1 MGVPV
6 YRRILDL
13 FEAEG
18 VNTLFGIPD
27 PNFVHMFSEAD
38 ARGWS
43 VVAPHHEL
51 SAGFMAEAA
60 SRMTGNPGLCI
71 GTLGPGVANISGA
84 MMCAFVENSPV
95 IFLGGQRARITERRV
110 RRGRIQFIQ
119 QEGLFTPS
127 VKYSSSI
134 EYADQTDEIVH
145 EAIRRAMSGTPGP
158 SYIEFPSHVILE
170 ELDVSDPLPPSRYRL
185 VNQGAGAREVAE
197 AAKLIREAK
206 SPILLVGHGV
216 YTSRSGA
223 AVKELADLMAC
234 PVIQTSGGTSFIPG
248 LEDRTFAYGFS
259 PAAVEAVVK
268 SDLCVA
274 LGTELGEPSHY
285 GKTRHWAE
293 NDANR
298 KWVLVEQDPV
308 AIGVNRPIDVPLVG
322 DLRGVLPQLVEALED
337 NPRPASADLDRWI
350 KEDAEELAQLAENAP
365 SGRTPVHPARFVVE
379 ATRAFAALPQDGILV
394 RDGGAT
400 VIFQWTYSQAKPHDV
415 IWNQNFGHL
424 GTGLPYAVGAS
435 VAEGGKRP
443 VMLLTSDSAF
453 LFHIAELETAAR
465 QNLPLVCV
473 VGVDHQWGLEVGVYK
488 RTFEQPSPQPG
499 VHWSKDVRFDKIA
512 EGFGCHG
519 EYVEKED
526 EMGRPSSGPTRAA
539 RPRSCMCVSIRR
551 PTRRRCRSTTNF
563 EPGTPRARS
572 KERWKSCANIS
583 SSTLTASGSTRCGPT
598 LWTSTTRR
606 PSRSPARSRS
616 VRLPMSTSRCG
627 RLAGRSPHGRR
638 RAGKNAW
645 TFCRRS
651 SPSIRSAPVI
661 SPMR

>member
-1 MGVPV
+1 MTVPV
-6 YRRILDL
+6 YKRILDL
-13 FEAEG
+13 FETEG

-27 PNFVHMFSEAD
+27 PNFVHMFAEAD

-60 SRMTGNPGLCI
+60 SRMTGKPGLCI
-71 GTLGPGVANISGA
+71 GTLGPGMANMAGA
-84 MMCAFVENSPV
+84 IQCALVENSPV

-110 RRGRIQFIQ
+110 RRGRIQFVR
-119 QEGLFTPS
+119 QEPLFAPS
-127 VKYSSSI
+127 VKYSASI
-134 EYADQTDEIVH
+134 EYADQTDEIIH

-158 SYIEFPSHVILE
+158 AYVEYPSHVILE
-170 ELDVSDPLPPSRYRL
+170 ELDVADPLPPHRYRL
-185 VNQGAGAREVAE
+185 VNQGAGAPEIAK

-216 YTSRSGA
+216 HTSRTGP

-234 PVIQTSGGTSFIPG
+234 PVIQTSGGTSYIPG
-248 LEDRTFAYGFS
+248 LQERTFPYLFS
-259 PAAVEAVVK
+259 PAANEAVEQ

-274 LGTELGEPSHY
+274 LGTELGEPMHY
-285 GKTRHWAE
+285 GRTQHWAG

-298 KWVLVEQDPV
+298 KWVYVEQDPA
-308 AIGVNRPIDVPLVG
+308 AIGVNRQFDVPLVG
-322 DLRGVLPQLVEALED
+322 DLRGVVPQLVEALRD
-337 NPRPASADLDRWI
+337 TPRTPSPSLEKLVKA
-350 KEDAEELAQLAENAP
+350 DAEELAQLAETAP
-365 SGRTPVHPARFVVE
+365 SGRSPIHPARYVVE
-379 ATRAFAALPQDGILV
+379 ATKAFNELDDAIMV

-400 VIFQWTYSQAKPHDV
+400 VIFQWTYSQAKPRDV

-488 RTFEQPSPQPG
+488 RTFAQPSPQPG
-499 VHWSKDVRFDKIA
+499 VHWSKDVRMDKIA

-519 EYVEKED
+519 EFVEKES
-526 EMGRPSSGPTRAA
+526 EIGPAIARAY
-539 RPRSCMCVSIRR
+539 
-551 PTRRRCRSTTNF
+551 
-563 EPGTPRARS
+563 
-572 KERWKSCANIS
+572 
-583 SSTLTASGSTRCGPT
+583 ASGKVGVVHVCIDPKANSEEMPKYDRFRTWYAEGT
-598 LWTSTTRR
+598 Q
-606 PSRSPARSRS
+606 
-616 VRLPMSTSRCG
+616 
-627 RLAGRSPHGRR
+627 
-638 RAGKNAW
+638 
-645 TFCRRS
+645 
-651 SPSIRSAPVI
+651 
-661 SPMR
+661 

>member
-6 YRRILDL
+6 YKRILDL

-27 PNFVHMFSEAD
+27 PNFVHMFAEAD

-60 SRMTGNPGLCI
+60 SRMTGKPGLCI

-84 MMCAFVENSPV
+84 MMCALVENSPV

-110 RRGRIQFIQ
+110 RRGRIQFVQ

-145 EAIRRAMSGTPGP
+145 EAIRRSMSGTPGP

-170 ELDVSDPLPPSRYRL
+170 ELDVEEAPEPSVYRL

-216 YTSRSGA
+216 HTSRTQA
-223 AVKELADLMAC
+223 EVKELAELMAC
-234 PVIQTSGGTSFIPG
+234 PVIQTSGGTSYIPG
-248 LEDRTFAYGFS
+248 LQDRTFPYLFS
-259 PAAVEAVVK
+259 PAANQAVEE

-274 LGTELGEPSHY
+274 LGTELGEPMHY
-285 GKTRHWAE
+285 GRTQHWAG

-298 KWVLVEQDPV
+298 KWVYVEQDPT
-308 AIGVNRPIDVPLVG
+308 AIGVNRRFDVPLVG
-322 DLRGVLPQLVEALED
+322 DLRGVVPQLVEALRD
-337 NPRPASADLDRWI
+337 TPRAQSPNLETLVKADAAELARV
-350 KEDAEELAQLAENAP
+350 AEEAP
-365 SGRTPVHPARFVVE
+365 SGRTPVHPARYVVE
-379 ATRAFAALPQDGILV
+379 ATKAFDEFAKDGIMV

-400 VIFQWTYSQAKPHDV
+400 VIFGWTYSQSKPRDV

-435 VAEGGKRP
+435 IAEGRKRP

-465 QNLPLVCV
+465 EGLPLVCV

-519 EYVEKED
+519 EFVEKED
-526 EMGRPSSGPTRAA
+526 EIGPAIERAY
-539 RPRSCMCVSIRR
+539 
-551 PTRRRCRSTTNF
+551 
-563 EPGTPRARS
+563 
-572 KERWKSCANIS
+572 
-583 SSTLTASGSTRCGPT
+583 ASGKTAVVHVCIDPT
-598 LWTSTTRR
+598 ANSEEMPKYDRFRTWYAEGTQ
-606 PSRSPARSRS
+606 
-616 VRLPMSTSRCG
+616 
-627 RLAGRSPHGRR
+627 
-638 RAGKNAW
+638 
-645 TFCRRS
+645 
-651 SPSIRSAPVI
+651 
-661 SPMR
+661 